1 MDLELLGELEDKV
14 DVAVRAVRELRSE
27 NESLKE
33 DARDLGTKLERL
45 TADLGKTSADRK
57 AAMKLEKRCQELE
70 RRLQG
75 VRVRIA
81 KMIERMKT
89 LEE

>member
-14 DVAVRAVRELRSE
+14 DVTVSTVRELRVE
-27 NESLKE
+27 NDALKE
-33 DARDLGTKLERL
+33 DAQELGTKLEQL
-45 TADLGKTSADRK
+45 TMDLEKMSADRK

-70 RRLQG
+70 RKLQG
-75 VRVRIA
+75 VRVRIS